1 MELDTGDIDA
11 LVTWSLIRAA
21 HRAERRLTR
30 LLADQ
35 GLTPVQFGVLAYL
48 ATGESFTQAQLARAV
63 LVRPQS
69 LSGVLAG
76 LEERGLV
83 ARGGVRMKGRRNP
96 LELTN
101 AGHQRLSEAWP
112 VVDLVNTARSL
123 NATDAEAEELNRMLL
138 AMLRRPDTDTDPG
151 ADGS

>member
-21 HRAERRLTR
+21 HRAERRLTS

-69 LSGVLAG
+69 LSGVLTG

-83 ARGGVRMKGRRNP
+83 ARRGARTKGRRNP
-96 LELTN
+96 LELTD
-101 AGHQRLSEAWP
+101 AGHQCLGRAWP
-112 VVDLVNTARSL
+112 VVESVNTPQTL
-123 NATDAEAEELNRMLL
+123 GMTDAEADELNRTLL
-138 AMLRRPDTDTDPG
+138 CILRRPDSDTGPG

>member
-1 MELDTGDIDA
+1 MQVDTGDIDA

-69 LSGVLAG
+69 LAGVLTG
-76 LEERGLV
+76 LEERRLV
-83 ARGGVRMKGRRNP
+83 TRRGARTKGRRNP
-96 LELTN
+96 LELTDT
-101 AGHQRLSEAWP
+101 GHQRLAEAWP
-112 VVDLVNTARSL
+112 VVGSVNTAGSL
-123 NATDAEAEELNRMLL
+123 GMTDADADELNRMLL
-138 AMLRRPDTDTDPG
+138 ALLRQPEVDAEDG
-151 ADGS
+151 AAES